1 MGLLFLFLHIC
12 KLSADNISALT
23 EALEPEERADL
34 TDFFKRAVF
43 YDQFAYTFEG
53 YKAIALSGDFL
64 YYHLIPYGKDVIR
77 APSPGRLEGLVKAVK
92 F

>member
-1 MGLLFLFLHIC
+1 MRFYMGLLFLFLHIC

-43 YDQFAYTFEG
+43 YD
-53 YKAIALSGDFL
+53 
-64 YYHLIPYGKDVIR
+64 
-77 APSPGRLEGLVKAVK
+77 
-92 F
+92 